1 VLSGD
6 QEVLLENEL
15 IRRIRYVDI
24 VLDEGENKERW
35 IELKSYKAKSET
47 NRTKFDFGEIG
58 KWELANEGRDAKGAK
73 NTYPSMH
80 RQFAL
85 DRVAKNIGISWLA
98 RNRSQSNQIDMPV
111 RVVDFQWRFHKFKV
125 EKRNP
130 SFKAISPVLGSGNDK
145 DSIVGKLT
153 AMPGEGS
160 FDQDVIDVSVGSQNV
175 ESKIVNSGIAAT
187 IKTVLPSLGF
197 NLLEEAT
204 EEFILD

>member
-1 VLSGD
+1 MLSGD

-145 DSIVGKLT
+145 DSIVGKLMWGRDL
-153 AMPGEGS
+153 AP
-160 FDQDVIDVSVGSQNV
+160 
-175 ESKIVNSGIAAT
+175 
-187 IKTVLPSLGF
+187 
-197 NLLEEAT
+197 
-204 EEFILD
+204 